1 MIILFKNIPIGTS
14 AHQLASFV
22 EGSFNTCSSETNK
35 LSLSVCCIEILE
47 RQDHFCH
54 PIEQYGIIRVAPPS
68 LAKKVIKQLDG
79 CLFDKLT
86 VTVRE
91 YFIRSKIN
99 DPRLNLID
107 THDAHLE
114 QRIKDRREHSLIYSR
129 QI

>member
-22 EGSFNTCSSETNK
+22 EGRFNAYSSETKK
-35 LSLSVCCIEILE
+35 LSLSICCIEMLE

-54 PIEQYGIIRVAPPS
+54 PVEQYGIIRVAPQS
-68 LAKKVIKQLDG
+68 LAKRVVRQLDG

-86 VTVRE
+86 ITVRE
-91 YFIRSKIN
+91 YFVRSKTN

-107 THDAHLE
+107 THEANLE
-114 QRIKDRREHSLIYSR
+114 QRIKDRRAHSLIYSR